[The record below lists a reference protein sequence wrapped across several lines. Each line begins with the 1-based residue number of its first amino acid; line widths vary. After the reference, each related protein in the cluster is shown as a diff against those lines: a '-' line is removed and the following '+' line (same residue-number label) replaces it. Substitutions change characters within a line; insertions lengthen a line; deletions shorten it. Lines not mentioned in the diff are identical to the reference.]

1 MNLFSHFA
9 LHVPHLNGSE
19 HNHLTSVVYLFI
31 TSVFINPDTGDVYK
45 ENEILKRPQLANT
58 LRVLQDDPDA
68 LYTGQLA
75 NQLAE
80 DIQGFGGI
88 ITAED
93 LRNYKF
99 VFLFTCFVY
108 RYTWF
113 ILQCSRTL
121 ACMLAF

>member
-1 MNLFSHFA
+1 MF
-9 LHVPHLNGSE
+9 
-19 HNHLTSVVYLFI
+19 YI

-58 LRVLQDDPDA
+58 LKILQDYPDA

-93 LRNYKF
+93 LRNYRF
-99 VFLFTCFVY
+99 VFIFFSLFLGQVHVIY
-108 RYTWF
+108 IAVLEDR
-113 ILQCSRTL
+113 
-121 ACMLAF
+121 

>member
-1 MNLFSHFA
+1 MPTSLSH
-9 LHVPHLNGSE
+9 LSLI
-19 HNHLTSVVYLFI
+19 FI

-58 LRVLQDDPDA
+58 LRILQQDPDG

-75 NQLAE
+75 NQLAD

-93 LRNYKF
+93 LRNYKLVLIF
-99 VFLFTCFVY
+99 FP
-108 RYTWF
+108 
-113 ILQCSRTL
+113 LQL
-121 ACMLAF
+121 VQV